1 MDDGRSSSIAS
12 VRRTSVSVPGSGP
25 LDVDGMGDTS
35 GPLDVDGTMGD
46 TNGEVIRI
54 STGCLLGCLL
64 GV

>member
-1 MDDGRSSSIAS
+1 M
-12 VRRTSVSVPGSGP
+12 SVPGSGP

-46 TNGEVIRI
+46 TNGEVIAI
-54 STGCLLGCLL
+54 SNGVLLGCLL